1 MPSPFLALTYIIP
14 KMIDG
19 GMGIRIRLRDIDIP
33 KDEPFKHDLLGR
45 QEPAEVLTNL
55 VDCIADP
62 CVLAIDAPW
71 GAGKTTFLKMWTRH
85 LRNQGFPVVE
95 FNAWETDFS
104 EDPFLTLSIELTE
117 GLQSWGSR
125 LPSETLINLSKSS
138 KKVLRWVVPSAIRVA
153 SSSVPGVGKELGESA
168 ASYVEEKLSG
178 HVEARKSV
186 AEFRQV
192 LQNTAVALSEK
203 NENRPLMIVID
214 ELDRCRPSYAVELLE
229 MAKHLFSVDRI
240 VFVLSINRGQL
251 AHSVKVLY
259 GSDFDAQGYL
269 RRYFDLDFRLPEP
282 RREAFIDAHLQAT
295 GITDYFGQAPENP
308 SYVYLVYFAKEVE
321 RKERGDK
328 LRKMLLTIF
337 GGSTLSLRTIGQAI
351 HRLGLLYASLGSQ
364 QQDLAI
370 TTTVALVFRTVDPEN
385 YHRFNRGV
393 ATDLEVV
400 NAFFE
405 QLGQNDLRYGEWGG
419 VFEVTIILAGLEDVM
434 ADMNRSEVY
443 NSSLSSPGPIHTPLL
458 DWYRNKQQ
466 TVSKDTEN
474 GGKGYAEARLPEYK
488 HAEQVF
494 NRVKQAIVEGQE
506 QIGYRQ
512 AVQRLELLSTTLFGQ
527 QSDMANASS

>member
-1 MPSPFLALTYIIP
+1 MS
-14 KMIDG
+14 
-19 GMGIRIRLRDIDIP
+19 IRIRLRDIDIP
-33 KDEPFKHDLLGR
+33 NDEPFKHDLFGR
-45 QEPAEVLTNL
+45 QEPAVVLTNL
-55 VDCIADP
+55 VDCIVDP

-71 GAGKTTFLKMWTRH
+71 GAGKTTFLRMWTRH

-95 FNAWETDFS
+95 FNAWENDFS
-104 EDPFLTLSIELTE
+104 EEPFLTLSIELTE
-117 GLQSWGSR
+117 GLQSWDTK
-125 LPSETLINLSKSS
+125 LPGENLKKLRKSS
-138 KKVLRWVVPSAIRVA
+138 KKVLRWVIPTAIRVA
-153 SSSVPGVGKELGESA
+153 SSSVLGIGKELGESA
-168 ASYVEEKLSG
+168 AEIVEGRLSG

-192 LQNTAVALSEK
+192 LQETTVALSEI

-240 VFVLSINRGQL
+240 VFVLSINRDQL

-259 GSDFDAQGYL
+259 GSDFDAQEYL

-282 RREAFIDAHLQAT
+282 SREAFIDAQLQAT
-295 GITDYFGQAPENP
+295 GITDYFDQVPENP
-308 SYVYLVYFAKEVE
+308 SYFYPIYFAKEVE
-321 RKERGDK
+321 RKERGDD
-328 LRKMLLTIF
+328 LRKILLTIY
-337 GGSTLSLRTIGQAI
+337 GSSTLSLRTIGQAI
-351 HRLGLLYASLGSQ
+351 HRLGLLYASMGSQ

-385 YHRFNRGV
+385 YHRFNRGE

-405 QLGQNDLRYGEWGG
+405 QLGLDDLRYGEWGV
-419 VFEVTIILAGLEDVM
+419 VFEVTIILAGLENAM

-443 NSSLSSPGPIHTPLL
+443 ESSLSSPGPIHTPLL
-458 DWYRNKQQ
+458 DWYQNRQQ
-466 TVSKDTEN
+466 TVSKDTQN
-474 GGKGYAEARLPEYK
+474 GGIVYEEARFPEYK

-494 NRVKQAIVEGQE
+494 NQVKQAIVEGQG

-512 AVQRLELLSTTLFGQ
+512 AVQRLELLSSTLFEQ
-527 QSDMANASS
+527 QSDQAAVSS